1 MAPGDAAGT
10 PAPAKTSASV
20 TKARGRMAQRAAP
33 GGSLILARASVTSA
47 AVTWSPWL
55 PQALRTYVRMLAI
68 SSSRSWLIGGMTE
81 LNCCPL
87 TVTGP
92 LSPLS
97 TTSIDRC
104 LFAMRK
110 SDFASGGNTFGS
122 PWPVGWWQTEQVPL
136 KSDSPAA
143 ICVLTS
149 SVPFS
154 SALAADAMAVEEGP
168 AFSLMYST
176 STSLPEYTSL
186 FSGPS
191 TLSMPSAPLLKVR
204 KMEWSTMMYV
214 PGTSTLNSTM
224 AEPPA
229 GISVV
234 CTFS

>member
-20 TKARGRMAQRAAP
+20 TRGQCRMAQRAAP
-33 GGSLILARASVTSA
+33 GGNWILARVAVTSA
-47 AVTWSPWL
+47 AVTASPWL

-68 SSSRSWLIGGMTE
+68 SSSRSWLIGGITE
-81 LNCCPL
+81 LNALPL
-87 TVTGP
+87 TVTAP

-143 ICVLTS
+143 ICVLMS
-149 SVPFS
+149 SLPFS
-154 SALAADAMAVEEGP
+154 AALAADAMAADEGP
-168 AFSLMYST
+168 AFSLRYTT
-176 STSLPEYTSL
+176 STSLPEY
-186 FSGPS
+186 
-191 TLSMPSAPLLKVR
+191 
-204 KMEWSTMMYV
+204 
-214 PGTSTLNSTM
+214 
-224 AEPPA
+224 
-229 GISVV
+229 
-234 CTFS
+234 